1 MTICDELRQ
10 AVLQAAIQGKLTEQ
24 REEDGTAEELL
35 EEIRKEKERLIAEGK
50 IKKLILRRLC
60 RLLKYVLYCV
70 RYNKKGITSTPYTV
84 SRYYRA
90 PELIFGKI
98 DYNSK
103 IDIFATGCILAELF
117 MLTPL
122 FPGKTEGLEI
132 FEHIC
137 LLGNPGKKYFEQFP
151 LPKNYIDYFE
161 EFQVD
166 DTVKLEKLLNLNN
179 FYNQKDV
186 HEASDMILH
195 MLNWDINKRY
205 SAEQCLRHPF
215 VNKRN

>member
-1 MTICDELRQ
+1 M
-10 AVLQAAIQGKLTEQ
+10 
-24 REEDGTAEELL
+24 
-35 EEIRKEKERLIAEGK
+35 
-50 IKKLILRRLC
+50 
-60 RLLKYVLYCV
+60 
-70 RYNKKGITSTPYTV
+70 

-90 PELIFGKI
+90 PELILGKI

-151 LPKNYIDYFE
+151 LPKHYIDYFE
-161 EFQVD
+161 EFQVN
-166 DTVKLEKLLNLNN
+166 DTAKLEKLLNLNN
-179 FYNQKDV
+179 YYTQKDV
-186 HEASDMILH
+186 REASDMILH
-195 MLNWDINKRY
+195 MLNWDTNKRY